1 MPELRER
8 AETEAHT
15 EPERQEREQPRRQR
29 GQRRSA
35 ARGRPAE
42 SNRRRGKARRAEQSG
57 GDGAERGEEGVGTHG
72 EEGDGTKTKS
82 GLGRIP
88 LMAVGVGLVLLVLA
102 GYFVWICAE
111 MGAHA
116 LTGAGP
122 LVAIFGA
129 AFAGII
135 AAGLAFAF
143 GRANRG

>member
-8 AETEAHT
+8 AETETRT
-15 EPERQEREQPRRQR
+15 EPERQEREPPRRQR
-29 GQRRSA
+29 GQRRA
-35 ARGRPAE
+35 RARGPRAESDRRRGEKRPAE
-42 SNRRRGKARRAEQSG
+42 QPGEEHRAE
-57 GDGAERGEEGVGTHG
+57 HG
-72 EEGDGTKTKS
+72 EEGEGNKSKS
-82 GLGRIP
+82 GLGRVP
-88 LMAVGVGLVLLVLA
+88 LMAVGVGLVLFVLA